1 MDTERNN
8 PNGYKTQIPDK
19 LSGGKSLSLS
29 VCEYLVEVPGWLT
42 IINFRLYVARF
53 FTTIII
59 LSFDD
64 WSRNFFPKNR
74 AIQYQSQVTSVTHPS
89 I

>member
-53 FTTIII
+53 FNSP
-59 LSFDD
+59 LYDHHNPF
-64 WSRNFFPKNR
+64 
-74 AIQYQSQVTSVTHPS
+74 V
-89 I
+89 